1 MQIIMNQYYKK
12 RLDGLFRL
20 QPINP
25 KSKKNP
31 EEKVDEPCAPLVNNN
46 VNSPSVIRSTKYGS
60 FPILTPLPDG
70 RLKRFPDS
78 LYNLQHDT
86 EQVTSL

>member
-1 MQIIMNQYYKK
+1 MQIIMNQFYKT

-25 KSKKNP
+25 KSKKNT
-31 EEKVDEPCAPLVNNN
+31 EVDEPCSPLVNNN
-46 VNSPSVIRSTKYGS
+46 VNSPEVIRSTKYGS

-78 LYNLQHDT
+78 LYHLQHDT